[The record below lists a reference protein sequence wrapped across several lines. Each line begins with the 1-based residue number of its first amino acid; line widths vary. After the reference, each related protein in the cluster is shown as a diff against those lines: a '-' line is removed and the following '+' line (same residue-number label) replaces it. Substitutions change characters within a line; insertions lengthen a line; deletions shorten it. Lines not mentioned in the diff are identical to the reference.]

1 MGGDGLV
8 PGSARLHL
16 VDGLPLLRPDEQV
29 FETMI
34 KDWRNQGGTDTAVH
48 GPQIGR
54 PFVDVLRRPLPRH
67 RIGMPGE
74 GPDRAFLVI
83 DIPLREIPGELLA
96 TTRAQYGSSA
106 TF

>member
-1 MGGDGLV
+1 
-8 PGSARLHL
+8 